1 MLGSDDPLFADDGAV
16 GVGDGDGD
24 VTGTE
29 EAYTLRCEA
38 AAQRSLDALDRAD
51 RAGAAAP
58 EGAGGDDAT
67 PRLSRGYATA
77 AGGEGRVDKKL
88 GIS

>member
-1 MLGSDDPLFADDGAV
+1 MIGSDDPLFADDGAV

-24 VTGTE
+24 VTDTE

-77 AGGEGRVDKKL
+77 EGGVPR
-88 GIS
+88 

>member
-1 MLGSDDPLFADDGAV
+1 MFGSDDPLFADDGVV

-24 VTGTE
+24 VTDTE

-38 AAQRSLDALDRAD
+38 ADQRALGGLDRAD
-51 RAGAAAP
+51 RPGAPAP
-58 EGAGGDDAT
+58 GGVGGDDAT

-77 AGGEGRVDKKL
+77 EGGGTAMT
-88 GIS
+88 

>member
-1 MLGSDDPLFADDGAV
+1 MFGLDDPLFADDGVV

-24 VTGTE
+24 VTDTE

-38 AAQRSLDALDRAD
+38 ADQRALGGLDRAD

-58 EGAGGDDAT
+58 GGIGGDDAT

-77 AGGEGRVDKKL
+77 EGGGTAMT
-88 GIS
+88 

>member
-1 MLGSDDPLFADDGAV
+1 MFGSDGALFADDGAV

-24 VTGTE
+24 VTDTE

-38 AAQRSLDALDRAD
+38 AAQRALEGLDRAD

-58 EGAGGDDAT
+58 EGAGGGVSD
-67 PRLSRGYATA
+67 
-77 AGGEGRVDKKL
+77 GGKIPK
-88 GIS
+88 